1 MEENA
6 GSTCH
11 SLLKYEAD
19 EVYIFSNKN
28 SCITFLILLL
38 TFIIQHT
45 SLVSSK
51 LDIMYLRY
59 LQSII
64 RKNKFCSSQQHVAT
78 TLPRPNFEFG
88 IHGFLTAFQSNK
100 LGQISVK
107 WYIKT
112 KK

>member
-1 MEENA
+1 MWSRMEENA

-51 LDIMYLRY
+51 LAIMFLRY
-59 LQSII
+59 L
-64 RKNKFCSSQQHVAT
+64 
-78 TLPRPNFEFG
+78 
-88 IHGFLTAFQSNK
+88 
-100 LGQISVK
+100 
-107 WYIKT
+107 
-112 KK
+112 